1 MTMTITLF
9 RYTFLLSLSVCI
21 FSSISVCYAQPELSR
36 ISGQVIDTDG
46 KPVTNIVIAV
56 KPANVER
63 GGLKQRTP
71 FPTWLR
77 DVTDKEGRFSIPNI
91 EPLTSQFVLFPEH
104 GSDHELISIEI
115 NDVTIY
121 SIAFRRGMP
130 VSFGKIAFSIEPGKH
145 LENVIINVKPP
156 RMRIRGQ
163 VLLEDGTP
171 LINEKIELSIHSSTV
186 QILPGGARGGSSSN
200 LKRSFMTDNEG
211 YFVTYSQDK
220 PAKYTVTINY
230 NGFTHTSNDIDLN
243 DGERYDDLVF
253 VVKDINRKKKPKTV
267 WIQNPST
274 GSMYKKIQCNS
285 LLNARTMAQSE
296 NANLLAI
303 NDEVE
308 QKWIEG
314 LFPEKTCFWIGL
326 SLPKENEPWVW
337 NNKQPLTYEN
347 WRTGKKPM
355 YPVTGSKKIGV
366 IMDFSNKKWV
376 AIEPGNILSR
386 VVKYAIIEKE
396 PNNTETM
403 KE

>member
-1 MTMTITLF
+1 MTYTHSKYAFLHILF
-9 RYTFLLSLSVCI
+9 VCM
-21 FSSISVCYAQPELSR
+21 FSSISVCFAQQDLSR
-36 ISGQVIDTDG
+36 ISGQVIDADG
-46 KPVTNIVIAV
+46 KPVSNIVIAV
-56 KPANVER
+56 KPGNVER

-91 EPLTSQFVLFPEH
+91 EPVSSQFVLFPEH

-115 NDVTIY
+115 RDVTIY
-121 SIAFRRGMP
+121 SIAFRRAMP
-130 VSFGKIAFSIEPGKH
+130 VSFGKIAFSVEPGEH
-145 LENVIINVKPP
+145 LDNVTINVKTP

-171 LINEKIELSIHSSTV
+171 LINEKIELSIHSFRKH
-186 QILPGGARGGSSSN
+186 ILPGGGRGESGGN

-220 PAKYTVTINY
+220 PAKYTVTIYY
-230 NGFTHTSNDIDLN
+230 NGFEYTSNDINLK

-253 VVKDINRKKKPKTV
+253 VVKDNKSKKKPETV

-274 GSMYKKIQCNS
+274 GRLYKKIRCYS
-285 LLNARTMAQSE
+285 LLNAKTLAQSE
-296 NANLLAI
+296 NANLLVI

-308 QKWIEG
+308 QKWIEN

-326 SLPKENEPWVW
+326 SLPKQDGQWIW
-337 NNKQPLTYEN
+337 DNKQPLTYEN
-347 WRTGKKPM
+347 WRTGKRPN
-355 YPVTGSKKIGV
+355 YSVTGNKTIGV
-366 IMDFSNKKWV
+366 ILDFSNKKWV

-386 VVKYAIIEKE
+386 VVKYAIIEKGNE
-396 PNNTETM
+396 
-403 KE
+403 